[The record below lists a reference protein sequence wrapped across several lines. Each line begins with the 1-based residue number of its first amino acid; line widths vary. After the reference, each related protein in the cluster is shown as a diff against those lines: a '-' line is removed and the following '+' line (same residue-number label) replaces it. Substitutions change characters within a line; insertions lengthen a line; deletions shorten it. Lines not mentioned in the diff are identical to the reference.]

1 VPVKALAVE
10 DEPAHSVEEG
20 EAEGGRMR
28 GPFAEP
34 G

>member
-1 VPVKALAVE
+1 MPVKALAVE
-10 DEPAHSVEEG
+10 DEPTHTVEEG
-20 EAEGGRMR
+20 KTEGAQMR